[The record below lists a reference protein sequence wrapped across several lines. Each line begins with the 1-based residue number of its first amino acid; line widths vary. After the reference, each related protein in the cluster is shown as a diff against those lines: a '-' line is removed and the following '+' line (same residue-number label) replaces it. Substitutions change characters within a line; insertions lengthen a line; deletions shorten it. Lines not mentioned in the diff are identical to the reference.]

1 MMETIIGRKREQMLI
16 AEYCQSRRAE
26 FIAVYGRRRVGKTYL
41 VKNFFHNQFAFYMTG
56 IFEGT
61 LADQLANFSVRLSI
75 HSQRQ
80 QKIPGSW
87 FEAFSMLQSYLESLK
102 GSENLVVF
110 IDELPWL
117 DTPNSRFIK
126 ALELFWNSW
135 GSTCTRLKFFV
146 CGSATTWMLSK
157 IIGDRGGLHNRVTH
171 RIYLRSFTLSET
183 EDYLKA
189 NGFVYNRQQIID
201 VYMILGGI
209 PFYLSMLRASL
220 GVEQNVDQLFFA
232 EDAPLRDEYGLLWRS
247 LFKDASKYTRV
258 VELLAKHGK
267 GLTKAEIVKVLKA
280 TDNGAFTKVLHN
292 LVACDFLRRFSA
304 FGKKERDMMYQLIDP
319 YTLFYIRFV
328 KDDNHT
334 DHHKW
339 TNMML
344 QGAQNAWKG
353 YAFEQV
359 CLRHIDQLKQGL
371 GVSGMLTNVC
381 SWQCAPGK
389 CGEEGENHKGA
400 QIDLLINRSDGII
413 NLCEMKYSS
422 RPFAITSAY
431 AREMDNRREVF
442 RSVTHTKKALHLTIV
457 TPHGVAHNSNMGA
470 VQSQITAS
478 HLFLPPE

>member
-1 MMETIIGRKREQMLI
+1 MEAIIGRKREQMLL
-16 AEYCQSRRAE
+16 AEYCASHKAE
-26 FIAVYGRRRVGKTYL
+26 FIAVYGRRRVGKTFL
-41 VKNFFHNQFAFYMTG
+41 VKNFFRNEFAFYMTG
-56 IFEGT
+56 IFEGS
-61 LADQLANFSVRLSI
+61 LADQLANFAVRLSL
-75 HSQRQ
+75 HSGQRQ
-80 QKIPGSW
+80 AIPASW
-87 FEAFSMLQSYLESLK
+87 FEAFSMLQTYLDGVDK
-102 GSENLVVF
+102 AKQLVVF

-117 DTPNSRFIK
+117 DTPNSRFMK

-135 GSTCTRLKFFV
+135 GSTCTRLKFIV

-171 RIYLRSFTLSET
+171 RIYLRSFSLSET

-201 VYMILGGI
+201 VYMIVGGI
-209 PFYLSMLRASL
+209 PFYLSMLRPSL

-232 EDAPLRDEYGLLWRS
+232 DDAPLRDEYTLLWRS
-247 LFKDASKYTRV
+247 LFKDAGKYTRV

-267 GLTKAEIVKVLKA
+267 GLTKAEIVKALKA
-280 TDNGAFTKVLHN
+280 TDNGSFTEVLHN
-292 LVACDFLRRFSA
+292 LVSCDFLRRFSA
-304 FGKKERDMMYQLIDP
+304 FGKKERDMMYQLTDP

-328 KDDNHT
+328 KNDNHT

-359 CLRHIDQLKQGL
+359 CLRHIDQLKYGL
-371 GVSGMLTNVC
+371 GVSGMLTTVC
-381 SWQCAPGK
+381 SWYCAPGK
-389 CGEEGENHKGA
+389 QIEAEEPHKGG
-400 QIDLLINRSDGII
+400 QIDLLIDRADGII
-413 NLCEMKYSS
+413 NLCEMKYGS

-431 AREMDNRREVF
+431 AKEMDDRRELF
-442 RSVTHTKKALHLTIV
+442 RSITHTKKALHLTIV
-457 TPHGVAHNSNMGA
+457 TPHGLAQNANTGA
-470 VQSQITAS
+470 VQSQITAD